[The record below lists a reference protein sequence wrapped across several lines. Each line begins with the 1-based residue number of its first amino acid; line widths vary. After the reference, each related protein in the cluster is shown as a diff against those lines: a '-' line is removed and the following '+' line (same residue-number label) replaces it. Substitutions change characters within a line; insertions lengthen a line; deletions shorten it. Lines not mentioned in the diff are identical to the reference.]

1 MKYSQQ
7 TLYDKNGVKALIHIP
22 GWAEILAQNADAGS
36 DVAQAYSK
44 SPWARRC
51 VAIRS
56 NALSAIPWTVQSGS
70 TPVGTDHPAQE
81 LLQTVNLQTNWIDH
95 IRATEAD
102 LNVYGKSYWL
112 KIIGKSSKAVLF
124 LRRLNPI
131 SMTIVV
137 GETGIEKFVQKIK
150 GKVVGEWGP
159 EKMLYFHDYDPLDDF
174 GGVSPTKVAL
184 PDIETEIAA
193 GAYLRS
199 FFENYA
205 MPAVIMTTP
214 DTVGQSA
221 LQELKQLWDR
231 WFRGA
236 EKGHKTAWADRGL
249 KPSVIG
255 YSLEELAMAEVR
267 LEARR
272 AIATAYEVPLS
283 IAGGSESINFATL
296 RESHLQ
302 LYFDAILPR
311 SEYIKGVIDA
321 NLLKQHFSGDLSF
334 VWNPDEL
341 PIMIPNVAEE
351 RESIGGLV
359 RDGVITAAAGAEKLG
374 FNPDE
379 VGQGPISIQ
388 VQGQIEPPEEAKE
401 ALEDEGLEV
410 LPTGMQKALRLWQ
423 RKTLKRFERRG
434 NAKAPFS
441 SKHIPAMVHDAI
453 EEKLNEAG
461 SSKEIAEIFERAG
474 R

>member
-1 MKYSQQ
+1 MEYSQK
-7 TLYDKNGVKALIHIP
+7 TLFDKNGVKALIHIP

-56 NALSAIPWTVQSGS
+56 NALSAIPWTVQSDGED
-70 TPVGTDHPAQE
+70 VDKNHPAQE

-112 KIIGKSSKAVLF
+112 KIGKGRRVFF
-124 LRRLNPI
+124 LKRLNPI
-131 SMTIVV
+131 SMEIVV
-137 GETGIEKFVQKIK
+137 GKTGIEKFVQKIK

-159 EKMLYFHDYDPLDDF
+159 EQMLYFHDYDPLDDF

-193 GAYLRS
+193 GVYLKA

-221 LQELKQLWDR
+221 LEELKRLWDR

-249 KPSVIG
+249 KPSQIG
-255 YSLEELAMAEVR
+255 YSLEELAMADVR

-283 IAGGSESINFATL
+283 IAGGSESVNFATM

-311 SEYIKGVIDA
+311 SEYIAGVIDA

-341 PIMIPNVAEE
+341 PIMIPNVSEE

-359 RDGVITAAAGAEKLG
+359 RDGVITAAAGAARLD

-388 VQGQIEPPEEAKE
+388 VQGQIEPPEDAKQ

-410 LPTGMQKALRLWQ
+410 LPTGAQKALRLWQ
-423 RKTLKRFERRG
+423 RKTLKRLERRG
-434 NAKAPFS
+434 NARAPFT
-441 SKHIPAMVHDAI
+441 SKNIPPMMHKGVSEALADAQTADEVI
-453 EEKLNEAG
+453 
-461 SSKEIAEIFERAG
+461 EIFANAG

>member
-1 MKYSQQ
+1 MEYSQK

-36 DVAQAYSK
+36 KVAQAYSK
-44 SPWARRC
+44 SAWARRC

-56 NALSAIPWTVQSGS
+56 NALSAIPWSVQSGG
-70 TPVGTDHPAQE
+70 TPVGANHPAQE

-112 KIIGKSSKAVLF
+112 KIGKGKRVFF
-124 LRRLNPI
+124 LKRLNPI
-131 SMTIVV
+131 SMTIEV
-137 GETGIEKFVQKIK
+137 GKTGIEKFVQKIK

-159 EKMLYFHDYDPLDDF
+159 EQMLYFHDYDPLDDF
-174 GGVSPTKVAL
+174 GGVSPTAVAL

-193 GAYLRS
+193 GVYLKS

-214 DTVGQSA
+214 DTVGGA
-221 LQELKQLWDR
+221 GLEENKRLWDR
-231 WFRGA
+231 WFKGA
-236 EKGHKTAWADRGL
+236 GKQHKTAWADRGL
-249 KPSVIG
+249 KPSEIG
-255 YSLEELAMAEVR
+255 YSIEELAMQDVR

-272 AIATAYEVPLS
+272 GICTAFEVPLS

-311 SEYIKGVIDA
+311 AEYIKGVIDA

-341 PIMIPNVAEE
+341 PIMIPNVKEE

-359 RDGVITAAAGAEKLG
+359 RDGVITAAAGAERLG
-374 FNPDE
+374 FNVDE

-410 LPTGMQKALRLWQ
+410 ISAGMQKALRLWQ
-423 RKTLKRFERRG
+423 RKTLKRLERRG

-441 SKHIPAMVHDAI
+441 SKNIPAMMHKGVSEALTDAQTADEVI
-453 EEKLNEAG
+453 
-461 SSKEIAEIFERAG
+461 EIFANAG